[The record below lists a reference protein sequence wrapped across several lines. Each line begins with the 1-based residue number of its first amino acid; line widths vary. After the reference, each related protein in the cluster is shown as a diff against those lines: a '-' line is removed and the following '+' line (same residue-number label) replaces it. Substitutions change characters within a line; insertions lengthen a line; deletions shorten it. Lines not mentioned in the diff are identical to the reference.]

1 MKKENKIT
9 INNLIY
15 ALLFLVLGIFLL
27 TRGDLIGLVSN
38 IIGSI
43 LILIGIIKTVI
54 FIYMKGKLGNYSI
67 YKLIIGLVIIC
78 FGILFIFYSDALSY
92 AVRIIVGL
100 WIMFTS
106 INRLIFSFSVVNL
119 DKKGF
124 WIFLITSVLMFIL
137 GILLISGIF
146 DKVLGLLIIFYSIIE
161 IINYIYV
168 KINDKNIYG
177 SSTTDVVKIT
187 KKSKL
192 SKKGKVVDAVIEEEK
207 KEGFNVK

>member
-1 MKKENKIT
+1 MKLENKIN
-9 INNLIY
+9 INTLVY
-15 ALLFLVLGIFLL
+15 ALLFLLLGIFLL
-27 TRGDLIGLVSN
+27 TKGDLIGVLSEV
-38 IIGSI
+38 IGFV
-43 LILIGIIKTVI
+43 LILIGIVKTVI

-67 YKLIIGLVIIC
+67 YNLIIGLIIIC
-78 FGILFIFYSDALSY
+78 FGILFILYSDAFSY
-92 AVRIIVGL
+92 AIRLIVGL

-106 INRLIFSFSVVNL
+106 INRLIISFSVINL

-124 WIFLITSVLMFIL
+124 WIFLITSIFMFGL

-146 DKVLGLLIIFYSIIE
+146 DKVLGLLIIFYSIME

-177 SSTTDVVKIT
+177 SNTTDVVKIT
-187 KKSKL
+187 KKNKL

-207 KEGFNVK
+207 KEEN